1 MKIQTVRAQIRFQ
14 LEQLKAQNKHHGFED
29 IAREF
34 TRQRICRNLLPATG
48 PVGAGGDQ
56 GRDFETYKT
65 YLDDDFVIED
75 TKLFEGVSKN
85 SNVFF
90 ACSAKKEIVPKIK
103 LDIKSIFFHTQEK
116 RSVTYFCVED
126 VPVAKRNELIKWCQ
140 DEYNVELQ
148 IFDGQALSENLSDPD
163 IFWIAEQYL
172 HIPSDIYP
180 KPSNDDEWYSKYREH
195 WIEND
200 AQPYNFSDFH
210 EIKYGLRKAT
220 FNEKLKPDLPAWLS
234 SIKKF
239 LEQDSDFMKSKVQ
252 YEVCVVA
259 LRGQNNLTA
268 YKETV
273 IDYFKDI
280 DEVKD
285 PAELTDI
292 GVLLMYC
299 SNAKRLGQ
307 FEIETSYLYDL
318 SQKYMSR
325 IDYFLKIT
333 EGFNTRCS
341 LLENKARAYMLPYFD
356 GEEPTSNLDK
366 AFQYWNELVDLV
378 EQAAL
383 FPLDHFSDTL
393 SVLTPHIGTDPRF
406 LEITDKVD
414 QLLAKRFGGFAAAK
428 KCRDRAVAFH
438 DNGQTLLAIEHLHR
452 AKINWFSAETL
463 RGTIVSLQFIAQGYS
478 ELGLMYAAK
487 YYLLSASF
495 LAFHSKDDDVRD
507 HISKSFFQT
516 AEILYKSGEWLTFFS
531 MMELALLAH
540 HHYDSK
546 PLDIEE
552 HDSLKRTFFY
562 GTVVR
567 TLSQRFWPDAN
578 KAVEKKFLDWALD
591 DDLREELTNLI
602 DKQDESSYW
611 KKTSL
616 DDIWLQIEENLSGK
630 PFSDVGKKR
639 TINWKALGIEWEV
652 SFANSYELTRVTEE
666 FVAVLQVALAD
677 FAMDD
682 LQLLTV
688 KVKINASLAEDDEI
702 KIVEKFDNYKLELDI
717 KIPSY
722 KDNLP
727 QEIDDRTS
735 HILAYAIS
743 VLWYCTTLKQENF
756 QEKVESAF
764 EKGLIKKTFFA
775 RPYPEIYKEM
785 ITPEMF
791 IEKEKNYLDSIEAD
805 RAYNFHEHPELTWC
819 DNDGIF
825 YDSEEAK
832 LHAQNRYNRL
842 SKLMAVVWPKIL
854 ASKKHKEFFAELKEK
869 GYKDWHISLITCNV
883 VANHIGNKKTWIGV
897 ADDRYMQEPQG
908 VIMAIINGNMNE
920 EIENLNINEIDTQEF
935 TIQDEISFIS
945 IMKTWGMI
953 IHTPVPDLQAI
964 RKFMGERYK
973 LFETDVPH
981 EPLFTNSNG

>member
-1 MKIQTVRAQIRFQ
+1 MTIQTVRAQIRFQ
-14 LEQLKAQNKHHGFED
+14 LDQLKAQNQHHGFED

-34 TRQRICRNLLPATG
+34 TRQRVCRNLLPATG

-56 GRDFETYKT
+56 GRDFETYNT
-65 YLDDDFVIED
+65 YLDDALVIED
-75 TKLFEGVSKN
+75 TKLFEGVAKN
-85 SNVFF
+85 GNVFF
-90 ACSAKKEIVPKIK
+90 ACSAQEKIPPKIK
-103 LDIKSIFFHTQEK
+103 SDIKSIFSHTEEK
-116 RSVTYFCVED
+116 RPVTYFCVED
-126 VPVAKRNELIKWCQ
+126 VPVAKRNKLIKWCR
-140 DEYNVELQ
+140 DGYDVELQ

-172 HIPSDIYP
+172 HIPSEIYP
-180 KPSNDDEWYSKYREH
+180 KPSNDNEWYSKYRER
-195 WIEND
+195 WIESD

-220 FNEKLKPDLPAWLS
+220 FNEKLKSDLPAWLN

-239 LEQDSDFMKSKVQ
+239 LEQDSDFIKSKVQ
-252 YEVCVVA
+252 YEICVVA

-273 IDYFKDI
+273 IDYFKGI
-280 DEVKD
+280 EEVKD

-299 SNAKRLGQ
+299 SSAKRLGQ
-307 FEIETSYLYDL
+307 FEIEASYLHDL
-318 SQKYMSR
+318 SQKFMAR
-325 IDYFLKIT
+325 IDHFLEIT
-333 EGFNTRCS
+333 EGVNSRCS
-341 LLENKARAYMLPYFD
+341 LLENKARAYMLSYFQ
-356 GEEPTSNLDK
+356 GEEPGGDLDK
-366 AFQYWNELVDLV
+366 TFEHWNELVDLV

-383 FPLDHFSDTL
+383 FPLEHFSDTL
-393 SVLTPHIGTDPRF
+393 SVLTPFIGTDPRF

-414 QLLAKRFGGFAAAK
+414 QLLAKRFGGFAAAE

-463 RGTIVSLQFIAQGYS
+463 RGAILALRFIAQGYS

-531 MMELALLAH
+531 MMELALLSH
-540 HHYDSK
+540 LHYDPP
-546 PLDIEE
+546 PLDIVE
-552 HDSLKRTFFY
+552 HDSLMRTFFC
-562 GTVVR
+562 GTIVR
-567 TLSQRFWPDAN
+567 TLSQRFWPDTN
-578 KAVEKKFLDWALD
+578 EHVEKKFSSWALD
-591 DDLREELTNLI
+591 DETREELTKLI
-602 DKQDESSYW
+602 DEQDESSYW

-630 PFSDVGKKR
+630 PFSDVGETR
-639 TINWKALGIEWEV
+639 TINWKALGIQWEV
-652 SFANSYELTRVTEE
+652 GFANSYELTRVAEE

-682 LQLLTV
+682 LQLLPV
-688 KVKINASLAEDDEI
+688 KVKINASLSEDDEI
-702 KIVEKFDNYKLELDI
+702 KVVEKFDNDRLEWDI

-727 QEIDDRTS
+727 QEIGDRTCS
-735 HILAYAIS
+735 TLAYGIS
-743 VLWYCTTLKQENF
+743 VLGYCTTLKQADF
-756 QEKVESAF
+756 QGKVEAAF
-764 EKGLIKKTFFA
+764 KSGLMNKTFFA

-785 ITPEMF
+785 IAPDMF
-791 IEKEKNYLDSIEAD
+791 MEKEKGNLASIEAD
-805 RAYNFHEHPELTWC
+805 RTYDFHEHSELTWC

-832 LHAQNRYNRL
+832 LQAQNRYNRL

-869 GYKDWHISLITCNV
+869 GYKDWHISLIACNA
-883 VANHIGNKKTWIGV
+883 VANHIGNKRIWAGV
-897 ADDRYMQEPQG
+897 ADDRYMQELQRI
-908 VIMAIINGNMNE
+908 IMAIINGDMNDE
-920 EIENLNINEIDTQEF
+920 VEKFNIDEIDVQEF
-935 TIQDEISFIS
+935 RMQTETSFAL
-945 IMKTWGMI
+945 IMKTWGMVI
-953 IHTPVPDLQAI
+953 QTPVPDFQAI

-973 LFETDVPH
+973 VFEIDVPH
-981 EPLFTNSNG
+981 DNLF